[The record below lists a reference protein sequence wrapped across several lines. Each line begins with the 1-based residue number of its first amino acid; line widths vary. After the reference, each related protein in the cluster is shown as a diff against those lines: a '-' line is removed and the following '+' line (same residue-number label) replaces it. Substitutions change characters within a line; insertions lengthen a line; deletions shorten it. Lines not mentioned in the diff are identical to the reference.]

1 MEKNIIIQQ
10 ALFFSFLKK
19 PDLKNKKE
27 YHELFN
33 NSPNNNNNNNNSANK
48 DETITILG
56 FESILI
62 SL

>member
-33 NSPNNNNNNNNSANK
+33 NSANK

>member
-33 NSPNNNNNNNNSANK
+33 NSANNNNNNSANK